1 MALGESEQIVGKL
14 YFRNMDDEWEQ
25 FPTDEELAAAEASA
39 FDLQKLGFAI
49 ICQLCNT
56 PPTVSQIKQRAM
68 LNSWKCDK
76 CHTINSAG
84 KA

>member
-1 MALGESEQIVGKL
+1 MAHGRNEQIVGKL

>member
-1 MALGESEQIVGKL
+1 MGKL

-25 FPTDEELAAAEASA
+25 FPTDEQLQAAQASA
-39 FDLQKLGFAI
+39 WELQKLGFAI

-68 LNSWKCDK
+68 LQSWKCDK